1 MIVVLALVF
10 AITLVLAFL
19 CLGLGYLQQ
28 PPEDRRM
35 SRCPDLPWLVGDT
48 PKYVPPQEVAEQYD
62 SYVRQLNEEGRT
74 AQVHSV
80 VGSAGISKDAT
91 GDPEHRGVKDLSK
104 INTGTERS
112 LLPATPPGAIGPG
125 TPGRRVRLPSPRVF
139 SRTRSES
146 AIPQSISRDRWCI
159 FQDQNLSVVAIGG

>member
-28 PPEDRRM
+28 PPEDRGM

-91 GDPEHRGVKDLSK
+91 GG
-104 INTGTERS
+104 
-112 LLPATPPGAIGPG
+112 
-125 TPGRRVRLPSPRVF
+125 
-139 SRTRSES
+139 SRT
-146 AIPQSISRDRWCI
+146 SRRKGS
-159 FQDQNLSVVAIGG
+159 QQNQHGH

>member
-80 VGSAGISKDAT
+80 VGSAGISNDAT
-91 GDPEHRGVKDLSK
+91 EGSRTSRVKDLSK
-104 INTGTERS
+104 INTITR
-112 LLPATPPGAIGPG
+112 LCFC
-125 TPGRRVRLPSPRVF
+125 GRNRRTDRFTRDSARLTGQQQCP
-139 SRTRSES
+139 
-146 AIPQSISRDRWCI
+146 
-159 FQDQNLSVVAIGG
+159 

>member
-1 MIVVLALVF
+1 M
-10 AITLVLAFL
+10 
-19 CLGLGYLQQ
+19 
-28 PPEDRRM
+28 R
-35 SRCPDLPWLVGDT
+35 
-48 PKYVPPQEVAEQYD
+48 KAEQRKFILWWD
-62 SYVRQLNEEGRT
+62 RPESARTRQ
-74 AQVHSV
+74 
-80 VGSAGISKDAT
+80 
-91 GDPEHRGVKDLSK
+91 GDREHRGVKDLSK

-159 FQDQNLSVVAIGG
+159 FQDQNLSVVAIGGKSHRGEDGSVS